1 MGKQTAEAAVV
12 EVWEAWL
19 ARQERP
25 GICRLNDERIRLIR
39 NALAEYEPAYL
50 VTLIRWI
57 YEADEPGPR
66 WLRGEN
72 PSGTK
77 YLDIGSIIR
86 PSKIA
91 SRVEAAVAWSERPP
105 AEQGG
110 GLDSLSGD
118 GGVDVEAMQR
128 LARRRPITTEIH

>member
-1 MGKQTAEAAVV
+1 MGKPDQAPEPAVL

-25 GICRLNDERIRLIR
+25 SICRLNAERVRLVR
-39 NALAEYEPAYL
+39 NALAEYDAPTL
-50 VTLIRWI
+50 VTLIRYV
-57 YEADEPGPR
+57 YEADESGPR

-72 PSGTK
+72 PTGTR
-77 YLDIGSIIR
+77 YLDIGSILR

-105 AEQGG
+105 YDP
-110 GLDSLSGD
+110 LDGNGSASA
-118 GGVDVEAMQR
+118 VDVEAMQR
-128 LARRRPITTEIH
+128 LARRRPLSGEYH